1 MINKFIPW
9 VGGLLVLGGVLL
21 YQQYRHLSGI
31 VILETGLLGIAVI
44 LGLLHLWSLWRNRR

>member
-9 VGGLLVLGGVLL
+9 GGGLLVLGGVLL